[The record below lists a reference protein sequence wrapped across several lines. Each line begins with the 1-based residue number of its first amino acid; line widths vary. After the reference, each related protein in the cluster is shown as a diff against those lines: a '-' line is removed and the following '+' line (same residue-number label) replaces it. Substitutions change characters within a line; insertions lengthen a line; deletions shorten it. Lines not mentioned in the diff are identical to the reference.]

1 MPLAVIL
8 SEAKDPGSSGGLANR
23 VNYGGSSPKSGLRM
37 TAPASFPAACRAPP

>member
-23 VNYGGSSPKSGLRM
+23 LNYGGSSPKMRAQNDS
-37 TAPASFPAACRAPP
+37 ASNAESK